1 VIEVPPRAV
10 LVHRF
15 DAPKGSMLMI
25 HNLDDAAVELD
36 LGPLDG
42 ADRPFDVLTDSEYD
56 QPDRRF
62 RGLRLRGFGY
72 RWIRLN
78 RSNAA

>member
-1 VIEVPPRAV
+1 
-10 LVHRF
+10 
-15 DAPKGSMLMI
+15 MI

-62 RGLRLRGFGY
+62 RGLRLRGYGY